1 MIRLLEFS
9 ELGFL
14 GLDFQALIF
23 EKASEV
29 DAGIN
34 TAPDRERVTPGDPP

>member
-14 GLDFQALIF
+14 GLDFQALILG
-23 EKASEV
+23 KASEV

-34 TAPDRERVTPGDPP
+34 AVPDRERVTPGDPP